1 MITGLLLID
10 SSKAMRIMVNK
21 TLPIILYIKPKLTA
35 ISLVKQLIPISK
47 MNIIALKTQT
57 NTRDMRCLMFGNAN
71 AEIKEITSRRIEADR

>member
-57 NTRDMRCLMFGNAN
+57 NTRDMRCLMFGNTN